1 MNIIPDIL
9 YDSIE
14 EILLS
19 DITYIDSRIF
29 KENVENNVVND
40 NYYKYLD
47 FLVLKRRPTTNNY
60 IVYQDIFTIPEFR
73 PTVTLP
79 NGPTGSD
86 FMI

>member
-29 KENVENNVVND
+29 KENVENNIVND

-47 FLVLKRRPTTNNY
+47 FLVLKRR
-60 IVYQDIFTIPEFR
+60 
-73 PTVTLP
+73 
-79 NGPTGSD
+79 
-86 FMI
+86 

>member
-29 KENVENNVVND
+29 KENVGNNTVND

-60 IVYQDIFTIPEFR
+60 IVYQDVFTIPEFR
-73 PTVTLP
+73 PPVTLP